1 MVKANI
7 FRAISIG
14 VTALL
19 LSTSLSISPTQADEL
34 SDAKASLAAAQS
46 KMDSLKLSLTN
57 SQNELKTLTTKL
69 SSLDTN
75 TATAEVIQQ
84 LNTQIDA
91 TKAAI
96 GVFEA
101 QVPKVQATIDP
112 LIIQIKALEAAINAG
127 NNCPVDWGLDKTK
140 FSVGIESGSFTF
152 DSKVLAEIVKE
163 PRNVVVNTKIE
174 FSKNN
179 QTWTALSNINTYTW
193 TDFGNNFKYNQNAQT
208 MRFMSGGI
216 NALRYAD
223 SQIRAVTTIEK
234 QNCTPFVLSPDSK
247 PFTLA
252 AIPFAKVT
260 FDELYK
266 IHPEAFPNYQVRDFF
281 TNLVTTI
288 KSDFPAKASGGS
300 AYYLGNSYQYNS
312 QLVIYPR
319 SGTCTGDI
327 NNITVQAGSSCEIG
341 IYWVYGS
348 NLRFI
353 DSVSAVG
360 GLSEAQVEQAAML
373 KILNALTT
381 TVEVASRK
389 YSEIVSPYSDLT
401 EKYLNN
407 GGQPTPEEIQFV
419 RNAIDKFNALSI
431 EFSSYQ
437 SQIIPIVKSKYLN
450 QELNM
455 LVQRNLKLINGTY
468 SSLQNL
474 VPQANDF
481 INQFTSANSSATN
494 ELDIS
499 RQMIS
504 MSKNEY
510 SVAINYQQKLNSV
523 LSSGGS
529 FDSQYI
535 NEELNNLQNLINNSS
550 SRISSV
556 KSSLAKSAK
565 LKSSKLNA
573 ASLKILDEAISNYNS
588 VLSLYSSINSI
599 YVDLMNKLRNSNSAG
614 IAQANNFMK
623 NADASYSNAKAFFT
637 SANTELK
644 EYPVMV
650 SNGKIVLKTSSD
662 FDREIDA
669 RKSMMNKVDQISQ
682 DNRNQIAMAQ
692 KYLSSTSN
700 AQEQQIWNASINQY
714 NQSNGLL
721 MSTIK
726 VYSQIIS
733 FVTSKRSGTTDNSI
747 LELDGEEED
756 VTGTV
761 TAKKESSSRYLISVK
776 SNQSDSEVT
785 VKAVKAKAKAIVFNV
800 STDEEGNKVFRTT
813 RKLTGYVIQL
823 WVDGSMISSTKKLA

>member
-1 MVKANI
+1 MAIANI

-14 VTALL
+14 VTAIL
-19 LSTSLSISPTQADEL
+19 LSTSLSISPAQADDL

-96 GVFEA
+96 GVFES
-101 QVPKVQATIDP
+101 QVPKVQAIIDP
-112 LIIQIKALEAAINAG
+112 LVIQIKALEAAINAG
-127 NNCPVDWGLDKTK
+127 NNCPVDWGLDKAK

-179 QTWTALSNINTYTW
+179 QTWTTLSNISTYSW
-193 TDFGNNFKYNQNAQT
+193 TDYGNNFKYNQNAQT

-247 PFTLA
+247 SFTLA

-266 IHPEAFPNYQVRDFF
+266 TFPEAFPNYQVRDFF

-288 KSDFPAKASGGS
+288 KTDFPAKASGGS
-300 AYYLGNSYQYNS
+300 NYYLGNSYQYNS

-360 GLSEAQVEQAAML
+360 GLSDAQKQQAAML
-373 KILNALTT
+373 VALKAIEIAVDKTGQKFNESFSDYFSVLEKVNKIG
-381 TVEVASRK
+381 SQPS
-389 YSEIVSPYSDLT
+389 SEDLQIVRNSMERMNSFTSEFRNLSSQILPYMKSQ
-401 EKYLNN
+401 YLN
-407 GGQPTPEEIQFV
+407 P
-419 RNAIDKFNALSI
+419 
-431 EFSSYQ
+431 
-437 SQIIPIVKSKYLN
+437 
-450 QELNM
+450 ELNTII
-455 LVQRNLKLINGTY
+455 QRNWALVNKHLVN
-468 SSLQNL
+468 LQNMASEANEFVNRYGAAESGINSELNNSRNILSYSKSEL
-474 VPQANDF
+474 V
-481 INQFTSANSSATN
+481 SAT
-494 ELDIS
+494 
-499 RQMIS
+499 
-504 MSKNEY
+504 
-510 SVAINYQQKLNSV
+510 NYQQKLISVISQANS
-523 LSSGGS
+523 LDQQFIS
-529 FDSQYI
+529 
-535 NEELNNLQNLINNSS
+535 NELENVQNLINSMNSRS
-550 SRISSV
+550 AS
-556 KSSLAKSAK
+556 AKASYSKALK
-565 LKSSKLNA
+565 LKSGILNA
-573 ASLKILDEAISNYNS
+573 ASAKMLDEIFANYNS
-588 VLSLYSSINSI
+588 ALTTYSSIIAI
-599 YVDLMNKLRNSNSAG
+599 YSDLSNRLRNANSAG
-614 IAQANNFMK
+614 TAQANNFLK
-623 NADASYSNAKAFFT
+623 NADASYSNAKAYFS
-637 SANTELK
+637 SASTELK
-644 EYPVMV
+644 EYPIMI
-650 SNGKIVLKTSSD
+650 SNGKIQLRTSAD
-662 FDREIDA
+662 FDREINA
-669 RKSMMNKVDQISQ
+669 RKSMMNKVDQTAQ

-692 KYLSSTSN
+692 KYMGSAASP
-700 AQEQQIWNASINQY
+700 QEQQIWNASIDQY
-714 NQSNGLL
+714 NQSNNLL

-726 VYSQIIS
+726 AYSQIIS

-785 VKAVKAKAKAIVFNV
+785 VKAVKARAKAIVFNI
-800 STDEEGNKVFRTT
+800 STDDEGNKVFRTT

>member
-1 MVKANI
+1 MAIANI

-14 VTALL
+14 VTAIL
-19 LSTSLSISPTQADEL
+19 LSTSLSISPAQADDL

-96 GVFEA
+96 GVFES
-101 QVPKVQATIDP
+101 QVPKVQAIIDP
-112 LIIQIKALEAAINAG
+112 LVIQIKALEAAINAG
-127 NNCPVDWGLDKTK
+127 NNCPVDWGLDKAK

-179 QTWTALSNINTYTW
+179 QTWTTLSNISTYSW
-193 TDFGNNFKYNQNAQT
+193 TDYGNNFRYNQNAQT

-223 SQIRAVTTIEK
+223 SQIRAITTIEK

-266 IHPEAFPNYQVRDFF
+266 TFPEAFPNYQVRDFF

-288 KSDFPAKASGGS
+288 KTDFPAKASGGS
-300 AYYLGNSYQYNS
+300 SYYLGNSYQYNS

-319 SGTCTGDI
+319 SGSCTGDI

-407 GGQPTPEEIQFV
+407 GGQPTPEELQFV
-419 RNAIDKFNALSI
+419 RNAIDQFNALSI

-437 SQIIPIVKSKYLN
+437 SQITPIVKSKYLN

-455 LVQRNLKLINGTY
+455 LVQRNLRIINGTY

-481 INQFTSANSSATN
+481 INQFTSANSSVTN
-494 ELDIS
+494 ELNVS
-499 RQMIS
+499 RQLIS

-510 SVAINYQQKLNSV
+510 SVAVNYQQKLNSV

-535 NEELNNLQNLINNSS
+535 NEELNNLQNLINNTS

-573 ASLKILDEAISNYNS
+573 TSLKILDEAISNFNS
-588 VLSLYSSINSI
+588 VLSLYSSISSI

-614 IAQANNFMK
+614 TAQANNFLK
-623 NADASYSNAKAFFT
+623 NADASYSNAKAYFS
-637 SANTELK
+637 SASTELK
-644 EYPVMV
+644 EYPIMI
-650 SNGKIVLKTSSD
+650 SNGKIQLKTSAD
-662 FDREIDA
+662 FDREINA
-669 RKSMMNKVDQISQ
+669 RKSMMNKVDQTAQ

-700 AQEQQIWNASINQY
+700 SQEQQIWNASIDQY
-714 NQSNGLL
+714 NQSNNLL

-785 VKAVKAKAKAIVFNV
+785 VKAVKARAKAIVFNI
-800 STDEEGNKVFRTT
+800 STDDEGNKVFRTT